1 MIAFTNHALDHLL
14 GSVLDANITR
24 RIVRLGSQCAD
35 ERISQF
41 TIDRLVERNSYP
53 WSYSSGQSARAYE
66 GLKAFKREINEL
78 APALG
83 PHIIPSTVLR
93 CLKQMHPDLYKSLYD
108 PKPWIQEFYDH
119 CWSDDSINWVVWG
132 HIITSRYSWWLQ
144 AHDLEYLQGAHYP
157 PVSEQN
163 PRESRDELGKFRPN
177 LYSVLNQESRVG
189 LTFQYHTKQKLTIS
203 G

>member
-53 WSYSSGQSARAYE
+53 WSYSSGQSAR
-66 GLKAFKREINEL
+66 GLKAFKREINGL

-83 PHIIPSTVLR
+83 SHIIPSTVLC

-108 PKPWIQEFYDH
+108 PTPWIQEFYNH
-119 CWSDDSINWVVWG
+119 CWLDSINWEVRDC
-132 HIITSRYSWWLQ
+132 IITSRYSWWLQ

-163 PRESRDELGKFRPN
+163 PTRESRDELGRFRSN